1 MEGSEVHVVEIEG
14 IEEFGDDDGVDRISS
29 GRGVIFL
36 PEGGHEISE
45 YGTVLFGVR
54 TRESGIR
61 FTQVGDPL
69 ADGSEHLRYG
79 ISSDIVLTA
88 TGALSEA
95 VGIDDDAVEA
105 VMDIRDSLKRRVS
118 SVVLA
123 EGGPLREL
131 LALGSACPLD
141 IGLSGG
147 FERRAEVSREA
158 SSGCRLRSRQ
168 GLGCGYRWSK

>member
-1 MEGSEVHVVEIEG
+1 M
-14 IEEFGDDDGVDRISS
+14 
-29 GRGVIFL
+29 
-36 PEGGHEISE
+36 
-45 YGTVLFGVR
+45 
-54 TRESGIR
+54 

-88 TGALSEA
+88 TGALAEA
-95 VGIDDDAVEA
+95 VGVDDDVVEA
-105 VMDIRDSLKRRVS
+105 IVDVRDSLKRRVS
-118 SVVLA
+118 AVGDA
-123 EGGPLREL
+123 ELCPLGEL

-158 SSGCRLRSRQ
+158 SSGCRVRSRQ